1 MEIIPTFVE
10 TNFKTRKMDSSKFS
24 KIALGLSALALI
36 ASVVVMVITFTG
48 NKPAEQEEVKNTS
61 IVRNDSTGLIN
72 IAYVNLDTL
81 LMEYKYSIKLNEDL
95 LTEQAKA
102 KANLESRIRSFEKKY
117 NDFSEK
123 MRLGSFISQASME
136 SQQNELMQEQSNI
149 EQLDQTLNEQL
160 MEKQMVM
167 NEELYD
173 SIMNYMNVYNQTAGY
188 TLILGNAAGSSIL
201 YAEKGMDITHQ
212 IIEQLNERYAKS
224 KEIQ

>member
-1 MEIIPTFVE
+1 
-10 TNFKTRKMDSSKFS
+10 MDSSKFS
-24 KIALGLSALALI
+24 KIALGLSAVALI
-36 ASVVVMVITFTG
+36 TSVVVMVITFTG
-48 NKPAEQEEVKNTS
+48 NKNVEQQDVKNTA

-102 KANLESRIRSFEKKY
+102 KANLESRVRSFEKKY

-123 MRLGSFISQASME
+123 MRLGSFMSQASME
-136 SQQNELMQEQSNI
+136 SQQNELMQEQTNI

-160 MEKQMVM
+160 MQKQMVM

-201 YAEKGMDITHQ
+201 YAEQGMDITHD
-212 IIEQLNERYAKS
+212 IIEKLNERYAKS